1 MNKLIKRFFPSPVHA
16 FFLPLYLKSSL
27 PNQKEREKEEGREE
41 ERKTETRVRQRM
53 SAYAE
58 VQQQQERG
66 EEWSRLERREEA
78 RERDRESQMSSWNDV
93 PHSPRLRIPKYLV
106 LEMWKPGARRTPFP
120 REALLVS
127 LARETAGSSGV
138 QTSAK
143 RQARE
148 MCTHCASFFPPLFPP
163 FSYSPSL
170 FFLSLCCVSDTT
182 PLFYQINIS
191 QNKSQDNFKLASEER
206 GEKKR
211 ETG

>member
-1 MNKLIKRFFPSPVHA
+1 
-16 FFLPLYLKSSL
+16 
-27 PNQKEREKEEGREE
+27 
-41 ERKTETRVRQRM
+41 M

-78 RERDRESQMSSWNDV
+78 GERERETERKNQMSSWNDV
-93 PHSPRLRIPKYLV
+93 PHSPRFRIPKYLV

-120 REALLVS
+120 REAPLVS

-148 MCTHCASFFPPLFPP
+148 MCTHCASFFPPSPPLFPP
-163 FSYSPSL
+163 FFLTLPLSF
-170 FFLSLCCVSDTT
+170 FFLCVVFQIRHHSSTKLIFLKIKARTT
-182 PLFYQINIS
+182 LN
-191 QNKSQDNFKLASEER
+191 
-206 GEKKR
+206 
-211 ETG
+211 